1 MKNDNV
7 LLNRNLHIIFC
18 VTMIAVMEVSII
30 SPVLP
35 TIAASLH
42 LTSKQA
48 NLMIVFFTMPG
59 IFLSPFMGIAGD
71 RFGRKKVLVPSLL
84 VFGTC
89 GSLCFFVD
97 DFKLILLLRFL
108 QGTGAASLGSLNQTV
123 IGDVFPGKE
132 RIIAMGYNSTVLSM
146 GTMIYPAIGG
156 AVALLGWH
164 YPFLVSLLAFPVAA
178 LVALSLDNPE
188 PARNGKIGKYL
199 KESLALLKTKQTVA
213 LYFTTF
219 AAFTMLYGIILAFY
233 PYYIK
238 GHFGASPF
246 LTGIVLSSSSVGAM
260 IGSFNMGRFSGISSS
275 KRMMIAAFVFY
286 IVSLAIA
293 FVTPAALLFVI
304 PVMLYGFANGILI
317 PNIQTQISIIAPME
331 YRGAF
336 MSLNSTMLRAGQTVG
351 PLLSG
356 ILLAGAGENYVFIAG
371 AVFALLV
378 IFVIARA
385 VPDMGNLEVR

>member
-1 MKNDNV
+1 MKSDNL
-7 LLNRNLHIIFC
+7 LLNRNLHIVFS

-35 TIAASLH
+35 TIASSLAI
-42 LTSKQA
+42 TSSQA

-71 RFGRKKVLVPSLL
+71 RFGRKKVLVPSLMI
-84 VFGTC
+84 FGIC
-89 GSLCFFVD
+89 GSLCFFVN

-108 QGTGAASLGSLNQTV
+108 QGTGSASLGSLNQTV
-123 IGDVFPGKE
+123 IGDIFPGRE
-132 RIIAMGYNSTVLSM
+132 RITAMGYNSTVLSM

-156 AVALLGWH
+156 ATALLGWH

-178 LVALSLDNPE
+178 FVAFSLDNPE
-188 PARNGKIGKYL
+188 PVKNGRIGQYL
-199 KESLALLKTKQTVA
+199 KESLSLLKTRQTIA

-233 PYYIK
+233 PYYLK
-238 GHFGASPF
+238 EHFTASPF

-260 IGSFNMGRFSGISSS
+260 IGS
-275 KRMMIAAFVFY
+275 KRMMVAAFTFY
-286 IVSLAIA
+286 ILSLGIA
-293 FVTPAALLFVI
+293 FVTPTALLFVL

-317 PNIQTQISIIAPME
+317 PNIQTQLSIIAPME

-336 MSLNSTMLRAGQTVG
+336 MSLNSTMLRTGQTVG

-356 ILLAGAGENYVFIAG
+356 IILAGAGENYVFISG
-371 AVFALLV
+371 TLFAMIV
-378 IFVIARA
+378 I
-385 VPDMGNLEVR
+385 

>member
-1 MKNDNV
+1 MNNER
-7 LLNRNLHIIFC
+7 LLLCRNLHIIFC

-35 TIAASLH
+35 TIASSLN

-84 VFGTC
+84 IFGTC
-89 GSLCFFVD
+89 GSLCFFVN
-97 DFKLILLLRFL
+97 DFKFILMLRFL

-178 LVALSLDNPE
+178 LVAFSLDNPE
-188 PARNGKIGKYL
+188 PAKNGKIGKYL

-238 GHFGASPF
+238 GHFAASPF
-246 LTGIVLSSSSVGAM
+246 LTGIVLSSASIGSM
-260 IGSFNMGRFSGISSS
+260 IGSFNMGRFSGMSSS
-275 KRMMIAAFVFY
+275 KRMMIAAFIFY
-286 IVSLAIA
+286 IVSLGIA

-317 PNIQTQISIIAPME
+317 PNIQTQLSIIAPIE

-336 MSLNSTMLRAGQTVG
+336 MSLNSTMLRAGQTAG

-356 ILLAGAGENYVFIAG
+356 IILAGAGENYVFISG
-371 AVFALLV
+371 AVFALFV
-378 IFVIARA
+378 IFVISRT
-385 VPDMGNLEVR
+385 VPDMGNLEVK

>member
-1 MKNDNV
+1 MKSDNL
-7 LLNRNLHIIFC
+7 LLNRNLHIVFS

-35 TIAASLH
+35 TIASSLAI
-42 LTSKQA
+42 TSSQA

-71 RFGRKKVLVPSLL
+71 RFGRKKVLVPSLMI
-84 VFGTC
+84 FGIC
-89 GSLCFFVD
+89 GSLCFFVN

-108 QGTGAASLGSLNQTV
+108 QGTGSASLGSLNQTV
-123 IGDVFPGKE
+123 IGDIFPGRE
-132 RIIAMGYNSTVLSM
+132 RITAMGYNSTVLSM

-156 AVALLGWH
+156 ATALLGWH
-164 YPFLVSLLAFPVAA
+164 YPFLVPLLAFPVAA
-178 LVALSLDNPE
+178 FVAFSLDNPE
-188 PARNGKIGKYL
+188 PVKNGRIGQYL
-199 KESLALLKTKQTVA
+199 KESLSLLKTRQTIA

-233 PYYIK
+233 PYYLK
-238 GHFGASPF
+238 EHFTASPF

-260 IGSFNMGRFSGISSS
+260 IGSFNMGRFSRISSS
-275 KRMMIAAFVFY
+275 KRMMVAAFTFY
-286 IVSLAIA
+286 ILSLGIA
-293 FVTPAALLFVI
+293 FVTPTALLFVL

-317 PNIQTQISIIAPME
+317 PNIQTQLSIIAPME

-336 MSLNSTMLRAGQTVG
+336 MSLNSTMLRTGQTVG

-356 ILLAGAGENYVFIAG
+356 IILAGAGENYVFISG
-371 AVFALLV
+371 TLFAMIV
-378 IFVIARA
+378 IYVIIRA
-385 VPDMGNLEVR
+385 LPDMGGLDV

>member
-1 MKNDNV
+1 MNNDR
-7 LLNRNLHIIFC
+7 LLFNRKLHIIFC
-18 VTMIAVMEVSII
+18 ITMIAVMEVSII

-35 TIAASLH
+35 TIASSLN

-84 VFGTC
+84 IFGTC
-89 GSLCFFVD
+89 GSLCFFVN
-97 DFKLILLLRFL
+97 DFKLILMLRFL

-146 GTMIYPAIGG
+146 GTMLYPAIGG
-156 AVALLGWH
+156 AVALIGWH

-178 LVALSLDNPE
+178 LVTFSLDNPE
-188 PARNGKIGKYL
+188 PAKNGKIGQYL

-219 AAFTMLYGIILAFY
+219 ATFTMLYGIILAFY

-238 GHFGASPF
+238 GHFAASPF
-246 LTGIVLSSSSVGAM
+246 LTGIVLSSSSIGSM
-260 IGSFNMGRFSGISSS
+260 IGSFNMGRFSGMSSS
-275 KRMMIAAFVFY
+275 KRMMIAAFIFY
-286 IVSLAIA
+286 IVSLGIA

-317 PNIQTQISIIAPME
+317 PNIQTQLSIIAPME

-356 ILLAGAGENYVFIAG
+356 IILAGAGENYVFITG
-371 AVFALLV
+371 AVFALFV

-385 VPDMGNLEVR
+385 VPDMGNLEVK

>member
-1 MKNDNV
+1 MKSDNL
-7 LLNRNLHIIFC
+7 LLNRNLHIVFS

-35 TIAASLH
+35 TIASSLAI
-42 LTSKQA
+42 TSSQA

-71 RFGRKKVLVPSLL
+71 RFGRKKVLVPSLMI
-84 VFGTC
+84 FGIC
-89 GSLCFFVD
+89 GSLCFFVN

-108 QGTGAASLGSLNQTV
+108 QGTGSASLGSLNQTV
-123 IGDVFPGKE
+123 IGDIFPGRE
-132 RIIAMGYNSTVLSM
+132 RITAMGYNSTVLSM

-156 AVALLGWH
+156 ATALLGWH

-178 LVALSLDNPE
+178 FVAFSLDNPE
-188 PARNGKIGKYL
+188 PVKNGRIGQYL
-199 KESLALLKTKQTVA
+199 KESLSLLKTRQTIA

-233 PYYIK
+233 PYYLK
-238 GHFGASPF
+238 EHFTASPF

-260 IGSFNMGRFSGISSS
+260 IGS
-275 KRMMIAAFVFY
+275 KRMMVAAFTFY
-286 IVSLAIA
+286 ILSLGIA
-293 FVTPAALLFVI
+293 FVTPTALLFVL

-317 PNIQTQISIIAPME
+317 PNIQTQLSIIAPME

-336 MSLNSTMLRAGQTVG
+336 MSLNSTMLRTGQTVG

-356 ILLAGAGENYVFIAG
+356 IILAGAGENYVFISG
-371 AVFALLV
+371 TLFAMIV
-378 IFVIARA
+378 IYVIIRA
-385 VPDMGNLEVR
+385 LPDMGGLDV

>member
-1 MKNDNV
+1 M
-7 LLNRNLHIIFC
+7 LLDRNLHVIFC
-18 VTMIAVMEVSII
+18 VTMIAVMEVSVI

-35 TIAASLH
+35 TIAASLS

-84 VFGTC
+84 IFGTC
-89 GSLCFFVD
+89 GSLCFFVSN
-97 DFKLILLLRFL
+97 FKVLLLLRFM
-108 QGTGAASLGSLNQTV
+108 QGIGSASLGSLNQTV
-123 IGDVFPGKE
+123 IGDVFPGRK

-146 GTMIYPAIGG
+146 GTMMYPAIGG

-178 LVALSLDNPE
+178 LVAFVLDNPE
-188 PARNGKIGKYL
+188 PVKNGRIGQYL
-199 KESLALLKTKQTVA
+199 KESFALLKTKQTAA

-219 AAFTMLYGIILAFY
+219 ATFILLYGIVLAFY
-233 PYYIK
+233 PYYLK
-238 GHFGASPF
+238 GHFSASPF
-246 LTGIVLSSSSVGAM
+246 LIGIVLSSSSVGSM
-260 IGSFNMGRFSGISSS
+260 IGSFNLGRFSAISTS
-275 KRMMIAAFVFY
+275 KRLMIIAFMFY
-286 IVSLAIA
+286 IMSLGIVYVAP
-293 FVTPAALLFVI
+293 FMLFMIV
-304 PVMLYGFANGILI
+304 PVFLYGFGNGILI
-317 PNIQTQISIIAPME
+317 PNIQTQLSIIAPME

-356 ILLAGAGENYVFIAG
+356 IILAGAGENFVFIAG
-371 AVFALLV
+371 TGFALLV
-378 IFVIARA
+378 VFVIVRA
-385 VPDMGNLEVR
+385 VPDMGDLELK

>member
-42 LTSKQA
+42 LASKQA

-84 VFGTC
+84 VFGIC

-246 LTGIVLSSSSVGAM
+246 LTGIVLSSSSIGAM

-378 IFVIARA
+378 IFVIVRA